1 MSATLRGRTPLRHS
15 GHVSLLAR
23 ARPSSSTIVLPSFYL
38 LLPSRGASLSAPCP
52 PLLLHFSHGILFTH
66 RLLALSCPTYC
77 RLQHLTPSSFLLCPS
92 EPQTT
97 PWSPCPLFV
106 SQVQRKHGSG
116 HKVSIIPNL
125 NIVYSRGQAKP
136 TNKNGNV
143 LMATKVP
150 GKRADMLREASGQIS
165 AKSHKPFWRKWP
177 YTEIDPKIL
186 AGHQK
191 VPRKI

>member
-1 MSATLRGRTPLRHS
+1 MVCLCLRTLDFPPNNIACICYVMSATLRGRTPLRHS

-116 HKVSIIPNL
+116 HKCPE
-125 NIVYSRGQAKP
+125 
-136 TNKNGNV
+136 NV
-143 LMATKVP
+143 
-150 GKRADMLREASGQIS
+150 QIC
-165 AKSHKPFWRKWP
+165 
-177 YTEIDPKIL
+177 
-186 AGHQK
+186 
-191 VPRKI
+191 